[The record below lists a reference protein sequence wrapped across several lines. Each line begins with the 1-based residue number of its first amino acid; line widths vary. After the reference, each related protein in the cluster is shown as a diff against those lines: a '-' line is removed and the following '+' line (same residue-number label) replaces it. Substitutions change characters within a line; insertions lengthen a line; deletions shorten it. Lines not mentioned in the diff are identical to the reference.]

1 MGNFNIVRD
10 TELREKKITIR
21 VTKTEKEFL
30 ECYAKIKG
38 FRTISDCIRHLI
50 KKEKEFLD
58 DFANFDGYK
67 DIVDYINHLEAEE
80 IARLAKER
88 NNNIK

>member
-1 MGNFNIVRD
+1 MGNFNVVGD

-38 FRTISDCIRHLI
+38 FRTISDCIRYLI
-50 KKEKEFLD
+50 RNEKAFLD
-58 DFANFDGYK
+58 GFAEFDGYK

-80 IARLAKER
+80 IARLLKER